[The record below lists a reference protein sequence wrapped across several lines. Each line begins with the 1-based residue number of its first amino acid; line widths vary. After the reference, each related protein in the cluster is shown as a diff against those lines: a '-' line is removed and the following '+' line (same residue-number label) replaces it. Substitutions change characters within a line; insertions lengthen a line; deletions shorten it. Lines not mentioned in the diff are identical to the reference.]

1 MTNSGNRDE
10 NDTVT
15 SFARGLD
22 VIRAFGEGASRLTLS
37 DVARRSDISRASA
50 RRLLR
55 TLSVLG
61 YASTDGKYFWLT
73 PKILDLG
80 FSYLSSMEIW
90 SFAQS
95 HMEELVQKV
104 QESCSIAVLQGYDI
118 YYVMRVPTR
127 RLLKSTL
134 NVGSTL
140 PAHVVSLGRIQLAD
154 LSSEDLDHYLN
165 TQKIIRYTQFTITD
179 KKELKQV
186 ILSDGAKGW
195 SIVGRELEE
204 GMCGI
209 SVPIRNRHHKAIA
222 AINLTMPPSKAA
234 EPGVLDYLLKELQ
247 KTASSINT
255 ELRAKGPLGKTE

>member
-1 MTNSGNRDE
+1 MTNSRERDE
-10 NDTVT
+10 NPLVT

-37 DVARRSDISRASA
+37 DVAKRSQISRASA
-50 RRLLR
+50 RRLLH
-55 TLSVLG
+55 TLSALG
-61 YASTDGKYFWLT
+61 YASTDGKHFWLT

-104 QESCSIAVLQGYDI
+104 HESCSIAVLQGYDI

-134 NVGSTL
+134 NVGSSL
-140 PAHVVSLGRIQLAD
+140 PAHVVSLGRIQLAE
-154 LSSEDLDHYLN
+154 LPAEDLDLFLN
-165 TQKIIRYTQFTITD
+165 TQEIIRYTGFTITD
-179 KKELKQV
+179 KEELKRV
-186 ILSDGAKGW
+186 ILADGAKGW
-195 SIVGRELEE
+195 SIVDRELEE

-209 SVPIRNRHHKAIA
+209 SVPIRNRQHKVIA

-234 EPGVLDYLLKELQ
+234 EPGVLEYLLEELQ
-247 KTASSINT
+247 KTADRINT
-255 ELRAKGPLGKTE
+255 ELRTREPLGRN

>member
-1 MTNSGNRDE
+1 MSSSRPNDE
-10 NDTVT
+10 NTMVT

-37 DVARRSDISRASA
+37 EVARRSEISRASA
-50 RRLLR
+50 RRLLH
-55 TLSVLG
+55 TLTALG
-61 YASTDGKYFWLT
+61 YANTDGKHFWLT

-90 SFAQS
+90 SFAQG

-154 LSSEDLDHYLN
+154 LPPEDLDHYLN
-165 TQKIIRYTQFTITD
+165 TQEIIRYTRFTITD
-179 KKELKQV
+179 KEELKRA
-186 ILSDGAKGW
+186 ISDDGAKGW
-195 SIVGRELEE
+195 SIVDRELEE

-209 SVPIRNRHHKAIA
+209 SVPIRNRRHKVIA

-234 EPGVLDYLLKELQ
+234 EPGVLDNLLEELH
-247 KTASSINT
+247 KTASRINT
-255 ELRAKGPLGKTE
+255 ELRAKEPLNNK